1 MIKFGIGDGSDVGV
15 GGDGGDVGDRGD
27 VGDGD
32 GGGDNI
38 DGGDGGDGGNDEDG
52 DTSYESD
59 DINDEDNIYDAEND
73 ISDNEQT
80 RITRGA
86 NAGVRSV
93 PNQIYYRER
102 RALQRFENPDYLSAA
117 IPLYEFS
124 EDINNPIVK
133 KFSIGRMN
141 EICTNC
147 GAYNFSGKIDK
158 RL

>member
-1 MIKFGIGDGSDVGV
+1 MTNFGIGDGSEVGV
-15 GGDGGDVGDRGD
+15 SGDGGDAGEGGDGGDDD
-27 VGDGD
+27 
-32 GGGDNI
+32 
-38 DGGDGGDGGNDEDG
+38 DG
-52 DTSYESD
+52 DTSYEND
-59 DINDEDNIYDAEND
+59 DINDEDYIYDSEND